1 MTTHHR
7 QFCLDARAAHP
18 GVDREEEHIL
28 QCLAELV
35 VDRGVYTSVIH
46 LADLETAFKDIAHN
60 KRKVLLKKVK
70 TKEQD

>member
-1 MTTHHR
+1 
-7 QFCLDARAAHP
+7 
-18 GVDREEEHIL
+18 
-28 QCLAELV
+28 

-70 TKEQD
+70 TKEQDWRHVWAGPDQKLFEYRKSLKAKY